1 VYDTAPLTDEELAKR
16 VEEFVIE
23 STEKVGVET
32 ANEEQEFNDMMMS
45 QEYLREEREQEQW
58 DCETILTTYSTLDN
72 HPSVIQKERRH
83 KKKAQSVDGSTTSN
97 SRDNL
102 DGKFYSRG
110 SLKAPTQ
117 PQPIVL
123 GGKYMLPKESNPRLK
138 NKKKTKLAPIDS
150 ESEES
155 SDSES
160 SEGEEEVAIDETADG
175 TEVVKLKREKPKSL
189 RQKETPE
196 EKKLR
201 KQQVIVSH
209 NVHSSSNDWK

>member
-16 VEEFVIE
+16 VQEFVLE
-23 STEKVGVET
+23 STEKLGVELVS
-32 ANEEQEFNDMMMS
+32 EEQEFNDMMMS

-72 HPSVIQKERRH
+72 HPAVIQKERRH
-83 KKKAQSVDGSTTSN
+83 KKKGQSVDGSTTSTSN
-97 SRDNL
+97 GTL

-123 GGKYMLPKESNPRLK
+123 GGRYMLPKESNPRLK
-138 NKKKTKLAPIDS
+138 NKKNTKLAPIDS
-150 ESEES
+150 ESDEEP

-160 SEGEEEVAIDETADG
+160 SEEEVENDETNDG
-175 TEVVKLKREKPKSL
+175 IDVVKLKREKPKSL

-201 KQQVIVSH
+201 KQQVR
-209 NVHSSSNDWK
+209 SSFFMCSSMI